1 VPGVRADGAFGW
13 YQVIER
19 DTQGAGVY
27 VIGGAEILVRLAAG
41 TTCGDLTVESVA
53 AEPLPVHA
61 APFKLLD
68 DGLCGLGRVAD
79 DAYVDA
85 VDPADGL
92 LVKIHLHYLGF
103 GWVGHLEAY
112 VEFWGNYIPE
122 VYGMAKALLAV
133 RETDEAAAAAWDD
146 RMGAVRESCRT
157 TIEALHRD
165 GMLAPEWSRDVAVDL
180 MWTMLS
186 IRNWEQLTT
195 ECGWSTNQYVSR
207 MQKLLKRTLV
217 GGPKGA

>member
-1 VPGVRADGAFGW
+1 MSSSESETRSRILEATRQLMEEHRGQGVRM
-13 YQVIER
+13 R
-19 DTQGAGVY
+19 DV
-27 VIGGAEILVRLAAG
+27 AEAAG
-41 TTCGDLTVESVA
+41 ISRQAVYDNFGSRA
-53 AEPLPVHA
+53 
-61 APFKLLD
+61 KLL
-68 DGLCGLGRVAD
+68 VETTH
-79 DAYVDA
+79 YVDE
-85 VDPADGL
+85 VRGL
-92 LVKIHLHYLGF
+92 EERRRHFREATTG
-103 GWVGHLEAY
+103 VGHLEAY
-112 VEFWGNYIPE
+112 VEFWGNFIPE

-217 GGPKGA
+217 RGPEGA

>member
-1 VPGVRADGAFGW
+1 MSSGESETRTRILEATRRLTEEHRGQGVRM
-13 YQVIER
+13 R
-19 DTQGAGVY
+19 DVAEAAGVSRQAVY
-27 VIGGAEILVRLAAG
+27 DHFGSRA
-41 TTCGDLTVESVA
+41 
-53 AEPLPVHA
+53 
-61 APFKLLD
+61 KLL
-68 DGLCGLGRVAD
+68 VETTH
-79 DAYVDA
+79 YVDG
-85 VDPADGL
+85 VRG
-92 LVKIHLHYLGF
+92 
-103 GWVGHLEAY
+103 LEAY

-122 VYGMAKALLAV
+122 VYGMAKALLVA

-146 RMGAVRESCRT
+146 RMSAVRESCRR

-195 ECGWSTNQYVSR
+195 DCGWSTNQYVSR

-217 GGPKGA
+217 RRPQGT

>member
-1 VPGVRADGAFGW
+1 VYDHFGSRAKLLVETTHYVDGVRGLE
-13 YQVIER
+13 ER
-19 DTQGAGVY
+19 RRHFREATTGV
-27 VIGGAEILVRLAAG
+27 
-41 TTCGDLTVESVA
+41 
-53 AEPLPVHA
+53 
-61 APFKLLD
+61 
-68 DGLCGLGRVAD
+68 GR
-79 DAYVDA
+79 
-85 VDPADGL
+85 
-92 LVKIHLHYLGF
+92 
-103 GWVGHLEAY
+103 LEAY

-122 VYGMAKALLAV
+122 VYGMAKALLVA

-146 RMGAVRESCRT
+146 RMSAVRESCRR

-207 MQKLLKRTLV
+207 MQELLMRTFV
-217 GGPKGA
+217 RGSHGT